1 VPPLAGRLLEENQC
15 HPLSTPQP
23 QPGLRDR
30 RNTRLRG
37 DPGGRDMAMAAFA
50 RSGRSGQE
58 ETRRPALTPSTLPT
72 TLQDHVKMTQNVG
85 NPKLTGDPTS
95 LLDGA
100 RRKEMT
106 TGWWLRWFS
115 RLSHGSKELLG
126 G

>member
-1 VPPLAGRLLEENQC
+1 MPQDGRSTGLHGNAGGRVRPRRRARVPAARDHEPARTRLL
-15 HPLSTPQP
+15 HDPRPLNYLLDNP
-23 QPGLRDR
+23 
-30 RNTRLRG
+30 NT
-37 DPGGRDMAMAAFA
+37 
-50 RSGRSGQE
+50 
-58 ETRRPALTPSTLPT
+58 
-72 TLQDHVKMTQNVG
+72 TQNAG
-85 NPKLTGDPTS
+85 NIELTGDPTS